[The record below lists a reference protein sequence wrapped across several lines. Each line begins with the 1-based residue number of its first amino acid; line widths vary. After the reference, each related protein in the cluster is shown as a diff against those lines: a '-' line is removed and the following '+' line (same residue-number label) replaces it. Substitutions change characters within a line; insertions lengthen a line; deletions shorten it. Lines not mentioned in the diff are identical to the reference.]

1 VLRDDAVWSELRD
14 AIEQLVEPEV
24 PSFGSPG
31 GSDSSTRDSMVFGK
45 GGWIGSRPGGS
56 YEVEMLAAGVF
67 LVQNKKV
74 ARVELY
80 ASRDEALEAA
90 GVSRKD
96 RRRAS

>member
-1 VLRDDAVWSELRD
+1 
-14 AIEQLVEPEV
+14 
-24 PSFGSPG
+24 
-31 GSDSSTRDSMVFGK
+31 
-45 GGWIGSRPGGS
+45 
-56 YEVEMLAAGVF
+56 MLAAGVF